1 MSLRN
6 LIAGRAGTPAQPCQ
20 MLKPC
25 LLLTEPCTT
34 FKARP
39 GKSGQV
45 TLGPKGMGLVTLVLR
60 VLEGSTVADISVEEK
75 PMTLCAHPLMS
86 SGEAACLE

>member
-1 MSLRN
+1 
-6 LIAGRAGTPAQPCQ
+6 

-45 TLGPKGMGLVTLVLR
+45 TLGPKGMGLVTLDFGGLGTTVGDIRVTLVLR